1 MGFSRQEYWSGVP
14 LPSPSIFFGWL
25 LNRYL
30 WKHSLQQ
37 RQSMSLQN
45 VRKPQASIKNHL
57 SVLVSQGKES
67 GCQWRKIRRCEF
79 SPWVGVWK
87 MPWRR
92 KWQPT
97 SVFLQLNRHIVFLS
111 FTYFSSLSLSLS
123 LSLPLYSFFPLPFF
137 FSPFLSSFFFHLSS
151 VLDFNGVHRVKTKIV
166 LNIFRYSGT

>member
-30 WKHSLQQ
+30 WKHSLQK

-79 SPWVGVWK
+79 DPWIGVWK

-97 SVFLQLNRHIVFLS
+97 SVFLQLNRHIIFRS
-111 FTYFSSLSLSLS
+111 FIYFSSLSLSPSLS
-123 LSLPLYSFFPLPFF
+123 PSLCTPSFLSLPFFL
-137 FSPFLSSFFFHLSS
+137 FLSSFFCTWL
-151 VLDFNGVHRVKTKIV
+151 
-166 LNIFRYSGT
+166 

>member
-14 LPSPSIFFGWL
+14 LPSPSIFFDWL

-79 SPWVGVWK
+79 NPWVGVWK

-111 FTYFSSLSLSLS
+111 FTYFLLSLFPSLSPSLCIPSFLSLSF
-123 LSLPLYSFFPLPFF
+123 SLPSFLPFSF
-137 FSPFLSSFFFHLSS
+137 IFLLYLTLMEFTELR
-151 VLDFNGVHRVKTKIV
+151 LK
-166 LNIFRYSGT
+166 

>member
-30 WKHSLQQ
+30 WKHSLQK

-79 SPWVGVWK
+79 DPWIGVWK

-92 KWQPT
+92 KWQPI
-97 SVFLQLNRHIVFLS
+97 SVFLQLNRHIIFRS
-111 FTYFSSLSLSLS
+111 FIYFSSLSLSPSLS
-123 LSLPLYSFFPLPFF
+123 PSLCTPSFLSLPFFL
-137 FSPFLSSFFFHLSS
+137 FLSSFFCTWL
-151 VLDFNGVHRVKTKIV
+151 
-166 LNIFRYSGT
+166 